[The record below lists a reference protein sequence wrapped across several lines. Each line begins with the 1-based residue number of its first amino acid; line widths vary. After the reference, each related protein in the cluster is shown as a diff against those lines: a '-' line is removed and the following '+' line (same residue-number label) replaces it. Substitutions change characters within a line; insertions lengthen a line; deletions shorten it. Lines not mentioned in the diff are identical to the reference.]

1 MAEDI
6 SRALARGRDVSVAS
20 HGTRS
25 KWRVMSHS
33 SCRVKGNC
41 NPLQSQGQ
49 WSISFCTTRSMGTEL
64 HVLITN
70 VTLCA
75 DSWGDY
81 THGTEKS

>member
-1 MAEDI
+1 MRRSSTLMAEDI

-41 NPLQSQGQ
+41 NPFSLRVSGASVSAQPD
-49 WSISFCTTRSMGTEL
+49 L
-64 HVLITN
+64 
-70 VTLCA
+70 
-75 DSWGDY
+75 WGLSY
-81 THGTEKS
+81 MS